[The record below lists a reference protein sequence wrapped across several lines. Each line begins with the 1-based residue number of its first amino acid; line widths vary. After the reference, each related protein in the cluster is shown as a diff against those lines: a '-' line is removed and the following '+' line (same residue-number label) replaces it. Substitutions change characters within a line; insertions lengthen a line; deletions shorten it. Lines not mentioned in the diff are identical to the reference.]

1 MRKAVDESSEL
12 LARSEPRGSHG
23 SPTSPRLPIR
33 NFDTTDTTG
42 TRPTRSSSSRSTAN
56 ASTKHAAPDENEED
70 DLETAPAF
78 TAQDELN
85 DIASLSPADIVAVEA
100 DLHGLAADFAGLACT
115 SSKEGDT
122 EAANRTST
130 TSSSASST
138 GAQDHRRR
146 QPPSPAAALSRLDE
160 EMSNLPSSQTGAYHQ
175 AATKCPDLVSDER
188 RVAFL
193 ECENYDA
200 KMAAERLARCWETR
214 LELFGPDRCFLP
226 MTLDGAM
233 KDEATNMLQW
243 RIWQPLPVTDTA
255 GRALIY
261 IDPSR
266 RNFAEYSMEQEC
278 MVLFYLL
285 EAAVEDPDVRRSG
298 VVYISDGRRMQ
309 RYTRKFLHPYQ
320 TVLGLVQPIRMR
332 AFHFCC
338 PSRMAN
344 YMIEPVVRYAVR
356 RDMRLR
362 FKKHNGSVE
371 SVRQTLEGYC
381 LPRDRLPT
389 ELGGDVVLDLKT
401 WMLGRWALEC
411 SRASPSGAPAA
422 KQPKT
427 GDGPELALEKPKQRG
442 NLSDPRMARALE
454 ARLADPDIALYDALI
469 AGGYSFSYNEERNT
483 IFDTDGISL
492 QQRKNNLCRR
502 IRNEKRKRD
511 EENGNDS
518 ASSSRCV
525 DNAADKRGGEAPSV
539 PIALPTG
546 THNSGLYER
555 EVPPSGDYA
564 AAEGVAIA
572 QHSVQHPFPRHG
584 LGATNTSTGS
594 LAGFNADAA
603 VGSGTGGVGMER
615 QDSSFENFLALTEA
629 AARESGLGF
638 ESLDDISDVNDVE

>member
-1 MRKAVDESSEL
+1 MQKAADESSEQRN
-12 LARSEPRGSHG
+12 LATPEPRDILWHD
-23 SPTSPRLPIR
+23 TM
-33 NFDTTDTTG
+33 FDTTCRTAGDV
-42 TRPTRSSSSRSTAN
+42 PTKDMPPDA
-56 ASTKHAAPDENEED
+56 DENEEA
-70 DLETAPAF
+70 DLENAPAF

-85 DIASLSPADIVAVEA
+85 EVAALSPADAVALES
-100 DLHGLAADFAGLACT
+100 DLHGLAADFAGLGLAFST
-115 SSKEGDT
+115 STSTKQGDA
-122 EAANRTST
+122 EAAANRTST
-130 TSSSASST
+130 GST
-138 GAQDHRRR
+138 GALHQRQY
-146 QPPSPAAALSRLDE
+146 QPPSPAATVAALSRLNE
-160 EMSNLPSSQTGAYHQ
+160 EMAKLPSSQTAAYHQ
-175 AATKCPDLVSDER
+175 AVTKCPDLVSDER
-188 RVAFL
+188 RTAFL

-200 KMAAERLARCWETR
+200 KLAAERLARCWEVR

-629 AARESGLGF
+629 AKEDWPGF
-638 ESLDDISDVNDVE
+638 ESLDDISDVNDAE